1 MCSYDL
7 LATANKNAEPY
18 ATPLSYVY
26 LNNCIY
32 FHCADSGHK
41 IENIKENPLCS
52 ITVIGGTKPLYTN
65 NFTTYYESVIVF
77 GEASLLIEEMKK
89 IEEEKLQESLTRRSR
104 EITTQGSKIAE
115 HMDIRDMKLYRS
127 MISEFLG
134 EVVAN
139 SHKFSRDN
147 YLDRRGR
154 HRVYGIVRLV
164 NQKVDELAR

>member
-1 MCSYDL
+1 MADIQITNL
-7 LATANKNAEPY
+7 QMPTLKETTPKQEGNAEKGFKF
-18 ATPLSYVY
+18 TLLS
-26 LNNCIY
+26 
-32 FHCADSGHK
+32 H
-41 IENIKENPLCS
+41 
-52 ITVIGGTKPLYTN
+52 
-65 NFTTYYESVIVF
+65 
-77 GEASLLIEEMKK
+77 
-89 IEEEKLQESLTRRSR
+89 IEEEKLQESLTRMIR

-154 HRVYGIVRLV
+154 HRVYGIVRHV
-164 NQKVDELAR
+164 NQKVDELARELIREEKNHLAILEKIGEIEGLLLDIAT